1 MMYIVSLG
9 CRDKYY
15 ESYAPRDK
23 YALLVHGDIHI
34 VTCISPFRI
43 KAMHAV
49 ALWKEILIAKRLRIS
64 LEIYGHTRDTKLE
77 KRDF

>member
-1 MMYIVSLG
+1 MMYIVPLD
-9 CRDKYY
+9 CRDEYY

-43 KAMHAV
+43 KAAMHAF
-49 ALWKEILIAKRLRIS
+49 ALCKEILIAKRLRIS
-64 LEIYGHTRDTKLE
+64 PGVYGHT
-77 KRDF
+77 